1 MPDATAEKQKDASK
15 PAVPSASKADGKAE
29 GDAGSGKMR
38 AWHGCTY
45 DDYRDHA
52 MRDYPLPSR
61 MALGFVGGVVW
72 LFTKIIWPWRIE
84 DSDKLLG
91 DRREGEP
98 GRMVVMNHV
107 SMFEPV
113 AMYVYMYTHGLRC
126 RFIYKSEFDKIG
138 ILSWLLSRAGAIPV
152 ERGTADLKAV
162 RRAERAL
169 KRGEYVLVYPEGTRI
184 RTDDQEVTIHGGFAL
199 MAQLG
204 RAPVQP
210 AAVVGAR
217 DITPAGTHWKRLFW
231 RVFLKVGDPIT
242 FDELDV
248 KGRKAKVAAMEKLAM
263 ERVYALRDELRAE
276 HPGKN

>member
-1 MPDATAEKQKDASK
+1 MPDATAEKQKEASK

-61 MALGFVGGVVW
+61 MALGFVVGVVW

-184 RTDDQEVTIHGGFAL
+184 RTEDQEVTIHGGFAL

>member
-61 MALGFVGGVVW
+61 MALGFVVGVVW

-184 RTDDQEVTIHGGFAL
+184 RTEDQEVTIHGGFAL

-217 DITPAGTHWKRLFW
+217 DITPAGTHWKRPFW

>member
-61 MALGFVGGVVW
+61 MALGF
-72 LFTKIIWPWRIE
+72 
-84 DSDKLLG
+84 
-91 DRREGEP
+91 
-98 GRMVVMNHV
+98 
-107 SMFEPV
+107 
-113 AMYVYMYTHGLRC
+113 
-126 RFIYKSEFDKIG
+126 
-138 ILSWLLSRAGAIPV
+138 
-152 ERGTADLKAV
+152 
-162 RRAERAL
+162 
-169 KRGEYVLVYPEGTRI
+169 
-184 RTDDQEVTIHGGFAL
+184 
-199 MAQLG
+199 
-204 RAPVQP
+204 
-210 AAVVGAR
+210 VVGAR

>member
-61 MALGFVGGVVW
+61 MALGFVVGVVW

-184 RTDDQEVTIHGGFAL
+184 RTEDQEVSIHGGFAL

>member
-1 MPDATAEKQKDASK
+1 M
-15 PAVPSASKADGKAE
+15 
-29 GDAGSGKMR
+29 
-38 AWHGCTY
+38 
-45 DDYRDHA
+45 
-52 MRDYPLPSR
+52 
-61 MALGFVGGVVW
+61 
-72 LFTKIIWPWRIE
+72 I
-84 DSDKLLG
+84 
-91 DRREGEP
+91 
-98 GRMVVMNHV
+98 VMNHV

-113 AMYVYMYTHGLRC
+113 AMYVFMYTHSLRC

-162 RRAERAL
+162 KRAERAL

-242 FDELDV
+242 FDQLDI
-248 KGRKAKVAAMEKLAM
+248 KGRKAKVAAMESLAM
-263 ERVYALRDELRAE
+263 ERVYALRDELRIA
-276 HPGKN
+276 HPSKH

>member
-1 MPDATAEKQKDASK
+1 MPAATAEKQKDASK

-61 MALGFVGGVVW
+61 MALGFVVGVVW

-184 RTDDQEVTIHGGFAL
+184 RTEDQEVTIHGGFAL